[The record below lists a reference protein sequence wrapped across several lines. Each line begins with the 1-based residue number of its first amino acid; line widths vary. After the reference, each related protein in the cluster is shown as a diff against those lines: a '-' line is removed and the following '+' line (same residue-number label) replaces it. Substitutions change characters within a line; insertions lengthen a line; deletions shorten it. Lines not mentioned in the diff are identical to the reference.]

1 MPLKL
6 ALTGNPNSGKTTLFN
21 ILTGA
26 NQTIGNRPG
35 VTVEK
40 KEGRLVGDKSVF
52 IYDLPGVYSLSPYTS
67 EEAVV
72 KKYLENEHP
81 DLIINIIDASCLERS
96 LYLTTQLLELSIPTV
111 IALNMI
117 DVVKKRGE
125 HIDTKEL
132 SKALSCPVHEISAA
146 HGTGIKELTDT
157 IQYAKRHKSIS
168 ANYLKFNI
176 NTEEALH
183 NISKSISNNSAAPT
197 RHEII
202 KIFEK
207 DDKTVK
213 ALKINKALRSDI
225 QKTIEKA
232 EKEASDTTESIII
245 TQRYI
250 AVNNICKK
258 CLHTPASGKK
268 SISDRIDSIVTNRIA
283 AYPIF
288 ILIMAMIYVLSLG
301 GFSKSASEFISSG
314 LFGDGWFLFGVGA
327 QEYASELNEY
337 LNDEKTPLASKP
349 VPSEYGIWIPGLQSM
364 AKHILKAVSCN
375 GNISSLITDG
385 VLLGFGT
392 VLSFIPQMFILF
404 LCLSLL
410 EDCGYMARIAFITD
424 KILSRF
430 GLSGKSFISII
441 IGTGC
446 GVPGVMASRTIE
458 SQSEKLTTIATTTFM
473 PCSAKLPLIALI
485 TGAFFN
491 NSAVIA
497 VSVYVISVLSIM
509 LSGTILKKI
518 KRFSGTPTPFIMEMP
533 KYHIP
538 KLSTVYKNVREKTV
552 SFIKRAGTVIVLASG
567 VIWILS
573 NYGAESGRITKCE
586 IQNSFLAYTGKLI
599 SPIFA
604 PIGWGDWRFSVSTLS
619 GILAKENIVS
629 TLNIL
634 MESNN
639 SELALTDIL
648 SRREAYSFMIFNV
661 LCTPCLAAVA
671 VIFKEMHNRL
681 RAIFALCWQ
690 CAFAYTI
697 AFIICR
703 VTLFTI
709 PIMLLLLFILSGH
722 NKSTSFI

>member
-21 ILTGA
+21 ILTGS
-26 NQTIGNRPG
+26 NQTIGNWPG

-40 KEGRLVGDKSVF
+40 KEGRLVSDKSVF

-67 EEAVV
+67 EEIIVRNF
-72 KKYLENEHP
+72 LENERL
-81 DLIINIIDASCLERS
+81 DLIINIIDASNLERN

-111 IALNMI
+111 IVLNMI
-117 DVVKKRGE
+117 DIVKKRGE
-125 HIDTKEL
+125 RIDTKEL
-132 SKALSCPVHEISAA
+132 SKILSCPVLEISAA
-146 HGTGIKELTDT
+146 RGTGLKELIDT
-157 IQYAKRHKSIS
+157 IQHAKRQKSIITD
-168 ANYLKFNI
+168 YLKFDVK
-176 NTEEALH
+176 TEKALYD
-183 NISKSISNNSAAPT
+183 IRRSISNDGVFLT
-197 RHEII
+197 RHELI

-207 DDKTVK
+207 DNKIVK
-213 ALKINKALRSDI
+213 ALKINKAQRSDI
-225 QKTIEKA
+225 QKIIEKT
-232 EKEASDTTESIII
+232 EHEASDTAENIII

-258 CLHTPASGKK
+258 CLHKPACGKR
-268 SISDRIDSIVTNRIA
+268 SISDRIDSVVTNRIA

-288 ILIMAMIYVLSLG
+288 ILIIAMIYVLSLG

-314 LFGDGWFLFGVGA
+314 VFGDGWFLFGIGA
-327 QEYASELNEY
+327 KEYAAELNEY
-337 LNDEKTPLASKP
+337 LNDEKTPP
-349 VPSEYGIWIPGLQSM
+349 VNEPEPSEYGIWIPGVQSM
-364 AKHILKAVSCN
+364 AKQILKTVNCN
-375 GNISSLITDG
+375 SNISSLITDG
-385 VLLGFGT
+385 VLLGLGT
-392 VLSFIPQMFILF
+392 VLGFIPQMFILF

-430 GLSGKSFISII
+430 GLSGKSFIPII

-458 SQSEKLTTIATTTFM
+458 CESEKLTTIATTTFM

-491 NSAVIA
+491 GSAVIA

-509 LSGTILKKI
+509 ISGTILKKI
-518 KRFSGTPTPFIMEMP
+518 KRFSGVPAPFIMEMP
-533 KYHIP
+533 EYHMPRASI
-538 KLSTVYKNVREKTV
+538 VYKNVREKTF

-573 NYGAESGRITKCE
+573 NYGIENGRITGCE
-586 IQNSFLAYTGKLI
+586 IQKSFLAYMGKLI
-599 SPIFA
+599 SPIFT
-604 PIGWGDWRFSVSTLS
+604 PIGWGDWRFSVSALS

-634 MESNN
+634 IGSNDL
-639 SELALTDIL
+639 EHALTNIL
-648 SRREAYSFMIFNV
+648 GLREAYSFMIFNV
-661 LCTPCLAAVA
+661 LCTPCLAAVTA
-671 VIFKEMHNRL
+671 IFREMHNKL
-681 RAIFALCWQ
+681 RAVFALFWQ

-709 PIMLLLLFILSGH
+709 PIMLLLLFILSEH
-722 NKSTSFI
+722 NKSTSYK